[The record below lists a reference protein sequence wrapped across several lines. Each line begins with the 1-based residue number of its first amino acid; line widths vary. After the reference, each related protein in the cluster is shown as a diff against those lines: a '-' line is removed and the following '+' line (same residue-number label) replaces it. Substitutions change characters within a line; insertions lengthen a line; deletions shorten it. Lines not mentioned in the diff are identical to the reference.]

1 MMIRLQWYD
10 INVRYRKGT
19 MMHISDALSRAYI
32 TELSEEES
40 EKTEMISMLSITSEK
55 YTEIQSATKS
65 EMEILMRTIQSGWP
79 DSRNEAPIESR
90 PYFTS
95 RDQLS
100 VLDSIVYK
108 GSRIVIPPSMRKE
121 MLQLVHK
128 SHLGIV
134 KSKSRAR
141 KVMYW
146 PAMNSDIEDLISSCT
161 TCAEFTKKQTSEPLL
176 PTPTPDLPYSHVG
189 TDIFEFNNKKYL
201 VLIDYYS
208 KYIDAVE
215 LKSESTSAVISAMK
229 GVFACHGLPSVLRSD
244 NGPQYS

>member
-1 MMIRLQWYD
+1 M
-10 INVRYRKGT
+10 
-19 MMHISDALSRAYI
+19 
-32 TELSEEES
+32 
-40 EKTEMISMLSITSEK
+40 
-55 YTEIQSATKS
+55 
-65 EMEILMRTIQSGWP
+65 
-79 DSRNEAPIESR
+79 
-90 PYFTS
+90 
-95 RDQLS
+95 
-100 VLDSIVYK
+100 LDSIVYK

-141 KVMYW
+141 EVMYW

-215 LKSESTSAVISAMK
+215 LKSESISAVISAMK

-244 NGPQYS
+244 NGPQYSSTQFKKFCDENGIKHEESSPHFQSSNGESERAVQIVKHLWRKCEDHEFALLDYRTTPLENINLSPSQLLMGRRPRNLLPSSQEVLKPTVHDTRS